1 MITKESSMEERLQK
15 IISKCGIASRRKAE
29 EMILEGLVTVNG
41 RTAEIGMKADLD
53 RDHIKVKGKLISN
66 IEYKAYM
73 LFNKPVQCI
82 TAMSDD
88 EGRPTVN
95 DFLKRVKV
103 RVFPVGRL
111 DYNSEGL
118 LILTNDGELANAILQ
133 PKSKIP
139 KTYRVKIDG
148 YLEEKDIA
156 KLEKGIRLEDGMT
169 APAKVRTVKN
179 LKANSWVDITIHE
192 GKKRQVRRM
201 FDRVNH
207 SVIKLIRTRIN
218 GLRLGNLEPGR
229 FRYLTPD
236 EVEKLKKETMN
247 IKGRT

>member
-1 MITKESSMEERLQK
+1 
-15 IISKCGIASRRKAE
+15 
-29 EMILEGLVTVNG
+29 
-41 RTAEIGMKADLD
+41 
-53 RDHIKVKGKLISN
+53 
-66 IEYKAYM
+66 
-73 LFNKPVQCI
+73 
-82 TAMSDD
+82 
-88 EGRPTVN
+88 
-95 DFLKRVKV
+95 
-103 RVFPVGRL
+103 VGRL

-148 YLEEKDIA
+148 FLEEKDIS
-156 KLEKGIRLEDGMT
+156 KLQKGIRLKDGMT

-218 GLRLGNLEPGR
+218 GLSLGKLEPGR

-236 EVEKLKKETMN
+236 EVDKLRKET
-247 IKGRT
+247 KA

>member
-1 MITKESSMEERLQK
+1 MEERLQK

-41 RTAEIGMKADLD
+41 KPAEIGMKADIEN
-53 RDHIKVKGKLISN
+53 DHIKVRGKLISSV
-66 IEYKAYM
+66 KTKVYM
-73 LFNKPVQCI
+73 AFNKPVQCI
-82 TAMSDD
+82 TALRDD
-88 EGRPTVN
+88 EGRTTVS
-95 DFLKRVKV
+95 DFLKRVKA

-148 YLEEKDIA
+148 SLDKKDIS

-169 APAKVRTVKN
+169 APAKVRTVKQ
-179 LKANSWVDITIHE
+179 LKANSWIDITIYE

-218 GLRLGNLEPGR
+218 GLSLGNLEPGR

-236 EVEKLKKETMN
+236 EVEKLKKETKN
-247 IKGRT
+247 

>member
-1 MITKESSMEERLQK
+1 MEERLQK

-41 RTAEIGMKADLD
+41 KPASIGMKADIEN
-53 RDHIKVKGKLISN
+53 DHIKVSGKLISN
-66 IEYKAYM
+66 VKTKVYM
-73 LFNKPVQCI
+73 AFNKPVQCI
-82 TAMSDD
+82 TALRDA
-88 EGRPTVN
+88 EGRVTVS
-95 DFLKRVKV
+95 DFLKRVKA

-148 YLEEKDIA
+148 SLDNKDIA

-169 APAKVRTVKN
+169 APAKVRIVKQ
-179 LKANSWVDITIHE
+179 LKANSWVDIIIYE

-207 SVIKLIRTRIN
+207 SVIKLIRLRIN
-218 GLRLGNLEPGR
+218 GLGLGNLKPGE
-229 FRYLTPD
+229 FRYLKHD
-236 EVEKLKKETMN
+236 EVEKLKKEAN
-247 IKGRT
+247 N

>member
-1 MITKESSMEERLQK
+1 MEERLQK

-41 RTAEIGMKADLD
+41 KPASIGMKADIEN
-53 RDHIKVKGKLISN
+53 DHIKVSGKLISSV
-66 IEYKAYM
+66 KTKVYM
-73 LFNKPVQCI
+73 AFNKPVQCI
-82 TAMSDD
+82 TALRDA
-88 EGRPTVN
+88 EGRTTVS
-95 DFLKRVKV
+95 DFLKRVKA

-148 YLEEKDIA
+148 SLDNKDIS
-156 KLEKGIRLEDGMT
+156 KLESGIRLQDGMT
-169 APAKVRTVKN
+169 SPAKVRVVKQ
-179 LKANSWVDITIHE
+179 LKANSWIDITIYE

-201 FDRVNH
+201 LDRVNH
-207 SVIKLIRTRIN
+207 SVIKLIRLRIN
-218 GLRLGNLEPGR
+218 GLSLGNLKPGE
-229 FRYLTPD
+229 FRYLKPD
-236 EVEKLKKETMN
+236 EVEKLKKET
-247 IKGRT
+247 KA

>member
-1 MITKESSMEERLQK
+1 MKQGRESMEERLQK
-15 IISKCGIASRRKAE
+15 IISQCGIASRRKAE

-41 RTAEIGMKADLD
+41 KPAAIGMKADIEN
-53 RDHIKVKGKLISN
+53 DHIKVSGKLIN
-66 IEYKAYM
+66 NVKTKVYM
-73 LFNKPVQCI
+73 AFNKPVQCI
-82 TAMSDD
+82 TALSDTQ
-88 EGRPTVN
+88 GRTTVS
-95 DFLKRVKV
+95 DFLKRVKA

-148 YLEEKDIA
+148 SLDSKDIS
-156 KLEKGIRLEDGMT
+156 KLENGIRLEDGMT
-169 APAKVRTVKN
+169 APAKVRIVKQ
-179 LKANSWVDITIHE
+179 LKANSWVDIIIYE

-207 SVIKLIRTRIN
+207 SVIKLIRLRIN
-218 GLRLGNLEPGR
+218 GLSLGNLKPGE
-229 FRYLTPD
+229 FRYLKHD
-236 EVEKLKKETMN
+236 EVEKLKKETN
-247 IKGRT
+247 N